1 MQCAEKL
8 QSHATFGSLAFV
20 IVEGL
25 RETKKAATRRAL
37 ASAVVNL
44 AARDGL
50 ERVTAE
56 DIAAAANVS
65 VRTYHNY
72 FASKEDALQFYMAEV
87 MEELLNRLQAADPDR
102 PINKVMWEALI
113 DVCCDSDGAPTPA
126 TMLLRLFD
134 TEPRVHSVSSAQQME
149 DCRRQL
155 EDYFAQRNPDVDPL
169 YSWLVLTSRVSAVRL
184 AVELWTEGA
193 TGGRTLRQTI
203 ETSMQ
208 QLDAGFDKP
217 VLRAD

>member
-1 MQCAEKL
+1 MQCTEKL

-37 ASAVVNL
+37 ALAVVNL
-44 AARDGL
+44 AVRDGL
-50 ERVTAE
+50 DRVTAE
-56 DIAAAANVS
+56 EIAAEVNVS

-87 MEELLNRLQAADPDR
+87 MEDLLARLQDSDPAR
-102 PINKVMWEALI
+102 PINRVMWEALI
-113 DVCCDSDGAPTPA
+113 EICCDGAGAPTPA
-126 TMLLRLFD
+126 TMLLRLAD
-134 TEPRVHSVSSAQQME
+134 TEPRVHSVSSAEQIE
-149 DCRRQL
+149 ESRRRF
-155 EDYFAQRNPDVDPL
+155 EEFFAGRCPDLDPL
-169 YSWLVLTSRVSAVRL
+169 YCWLVFTSGVSAVRL

-203 ETSMQ
+203 EASVD
-208 QLDAGFDKP
+208 QLDAGLNTP
-217 VLRAD
+217 ILRVE

>member
-1 MQCAEKL
+1 M
-8 QSHATFGSLAFV
+8 

-25 RETKKAATRRAL
+25 REAKKAATRRAL
-37 ASAVVNL
+37 ASAVVHL

-50 ERVTAE
+50 DRVTAE
-56 DIAAAANVS
+56 DIAAEANVS

-87 MEELLNRLQAADPDR
+87 MAELLERLQGSDPAL
-102 PINKVMWEALI
+102 PLNKAIWDALI
-113 DVCCDSDGAPTPA
+113 DVCCDSAGAPTPA

-149 DCRRQL
+149 ECRQQF
-155 EDYFAQRNPDVDPL
+155 EEYFERRCPDVDPL
-169 YSWLVLTSRVSAVRL
+169 YCWLVLTSGVGAVRL

-193 TGGRTLRQTI
+193 TGGRTLRETI
-203 ETSMQ
+203 EVSVR
-208 QLDAGFDKP
+208 QLDAGFDAP
-217 VLRAD
+217 VLRMA